1 MKTKMTKLFMLSGA
15 IMLATSCGTTN
26 KSTSTEEASKP
37 QTNKEYDNMDA
48 EYLTLSDAQDRIIAQ
63 NNAFAVKLFEKTA
76 KMQSTV
82 ISPVSVSYLM
92 TMLANGANGQTKTDI
107 MKALQLTDN
116 DLDEMNALYRM
127 MIQRCGSLDKETT
140 LRIANYFAMNK
151 DVELKDAYANN
162 MKAIY
167 NAGIES
173 LDFTSPKTTAHINN
187 WCKKNTNGMIP
198 SIINNVDANAS
209 AYIMNAIFFNGTWAD
224 KFNKSNTKNENFK
237 GYTRDITMVPMMHKS
252 DKLLYWANDMYA
264 AVRIPYGN
272 GSYTMTVMLPNEG
285 KSIDEMLKSMENAD
299 FTAWRQDAEQC
310 IVDLKLPRF
319 TTEADVTLN
328 NIISELG
335 AANIFSSKADF
346 TNIANTNMFVSQMFQ
361 KAKIEVSEEG
371 TKAAAVTAGVMMMSA
386 LPNSQPRLVEFH
398 ADHPFVYI
406 ITERHTGAIFF
417 IGQYT
422 GDNL

>member
-1 MKTKMTKLFMLSGA
+1 
-15 IMLATSCGTTN
+15 MLATSCGTTN

-63 NNAFAVKLFEKTA
+63 NNAFAIKLFEKTA

-92 TMLANGANGQTKTDI
+92 AMLANGANGQTKTDI

-127 MIQRCGSLDKETT
+127 MIQRRGSLDKETT

-371 TKAAAVTAGVMMMSA
+371 TKAAAVTAAIMTMSA
-386 LPNSQPRLVEFH
+386 LPTEEPKHVTFH
-398 ADHPFVYI
+398 ANRPFVYM
-406 ITERHTGAIFF
+406 ITEANTNAIFF
-417 IGQYT
+417 MGQFT
-422 GDNL
+422 GK

>member
-1 MKTKMTKLFMLSGA
+1 
-15 IMLATSCGTTN
+15 MLATSCGTTN

-48 EYLTLSDAQDRIIAQ
+48 GYLTLSDAQDRIIAQ

-92 TMLANGANGQTKTDI
+92 AMLANGANGQTKTDI

-173 LDFTSPKTTAHINN
+173 LDFTSPKTTAYINN

-198 SIINNVDANAS
+198 SIINNVDANAT

-371 TKAAAVTAGVMMMSA
+371 TKAAAVTAAIMTMSA
-386 LPNSQPRLVEFH
+386 LPTEEPKHVTFH
-398 ADHPFVYI
+398 ANRPFVYM
-406 ITERHTGAIFF
+406 ITEANTNAIFF
-417 IGQYT
+417 MGQFT
-422 GDNL
+422 GK

>member
-92 TMLANGANGQTKTDI
+92 AMLANGANGQTKTDI

-116 DLDEMNALYRM
+116 DLDEMNTLYRM

-198 SIINNVDANAS
+198 SIINDVDANAT

-346 TNIANTNMFVSQMFQ
+346 KNIANTNMFVSQMFQ

-371 TKAAAVTAGVMMMSA
+371 TKAAAVTAAIMTMSA
-386 LPNSQPRLVEFH
+386 LPTEEPKHVTFYANR
-398 ADHPFVYI
+398 PFVYM
-406 ITERHTGAIFF
+406 ITEANTNAIFF
-417 IGQYT
+417 MGQFT
-422 GDNL
+422 GK

>member
-48 EYLTLSDAQDRIIAQ
+48 GYLTLSDAQDRIIAQ

-92 TMLANGANGQTKTDI
+92 AMLANGANGQTKTDI

-151 DVELKDAYANN
+151 DVELKDAYTNN

-173 LDFTSPKTTAHINN
+173 LDFTSPKTTSHINN

-198 SIINNVDANAS
+198 SIINNVDANAT

-346 TNIANTNMFVSQMFQ
+346 KNIANTNMFVSQMFQ

-371 TKAAAVTAGVMMMSA
+371 TKAAAVTAAIMTMSA
-386 LPNSQPRLVEFH
+386 LPTEEPKHVTFH
-398 ADHPFVYI
+398 ANRPFVYM
-406 ITERHTGAIFF
+406 ITEANTNAIFF
-417 IGQYT
+417 MGQFT
-422 GDNL
+422 GK

>member
-92 TMLANGANGQTKTDI
+92 AMLANGANGQTKTDI

-116 DLDEMNALYRM
+116 DFDEMNALYRM

-162 MKAIY
+162 MKTIY

-187 WCKKNTNGMIP
+187 WCKKSTNGMIP
-198 SIINNVDANAS
+198 SIINDVDANAT

-285 KSIDEMLKSMENAD
+285 KSIDEMLKSMEKAD

-346 TNIANTNMFVSQMFQ
+346 KNIANTNMFVSQMFQ

-371 TKAAAVTAGVMMMSA
+371 TKAAAVTAAIMTMSA
-386 LPNSQPRLVEFH
+386 LPTEEPKHVTFH
-398 ADHPFVYI
+398 ANRPFVYM
-406 ITERHTGAIFF
+406 ITEANTNAIFF
-417 IGQYT
+417 MGQFT
-422 GDNL
+422 GK

>member
-92 TMLANGANGQTKTDI
+92 AMLANGANGQTKTDI

-151 DVELKDAYANN
+151 DVELKNAYANN

-187 WCKKNTNGMIP
+187 WCKKSTNGMIP
-198 SIINNVDANAS
+198 SIINNVDANAT

-224 KFNKSNTKNENFK
+224 KFNKSNTNNENFK

-371 TKAAAVTAGVMMMSA
+371 TKAAAVTAAIMTMSA
-386 LPNSQPRLVEFH
+386 LPTEEPKHVTFH
-398 ADHPFVYI
+398 ANRPFVYM
-406 ITERHTGAIFF
+406 ITEANTNAIFF
-417 IGQYT
+417 MGQFT
-422 GDNL
+422 GK

>member
-92 TMLANGANGQTKTDI
+92 AMLANGANGQTKTDI

-151 DVELKDAYANN
+151 DVELKNAYANN

-346 TNIANTNMFVSQMFQ
+346 KNIANTNMFVSQMFQ

-371 TKAAAVTAGVMMMSA
+371 TKAAAVTAAIMTMSA
-386 LPNSQPRLVEFH
+386 LPTEEPKHVTFH
-398 ADHPFVYI
+398 ANRPFVYM
-406 ITERHTGAIFF
+406 ITEANTNAIFF
-417 IGQYT
+417 MGQFT
-422 GDNL
+422 GK

>member
-92 TMLANGANGQTKTDI
+92 AMLANGANGQTKTDI

-127 MIQRCGSLDKETT
+127 MIQRRGSLDKETT

-252 DKLLYWANDMYA
+252 DTLLYWANDMYA

-371 TKAAAVTAGVMMMSA
+371 TKAAAVTAAIMTMSA
-386 LPNSQPRLVEFH
+386 LPTEEPKHVTFH
-398 ADHPFVYI
+398 ANRPFVYM
-406 ITERHTGAIFF
+406 ITEANTNAIFF
-417 IGQYT
+417 MGQFT
-422 GDNL
+422 GK

>member
-63 NNAFAVKLFEKTA
+63 NNAFAIKLFEKTA

-92 TMLANGANGQTKTDI
+92 AMLANGANGQTKTDI

-151 DVELKDAYANN
+151 DVELKNAYANN

-237 GYTRDITMVPMMHKS
+237 GYTRDILMVPMMHKS

-371 TKAAAVTAGVMMMSA
+371 TKAAAVTAAIMTMSA
-386 LPNSQPRLVEFH
+386 LPTEEPKHVTFH
-398 ADHPFVYI
+398 ANRPFVYM
-406 ITERHTGAIFF
+406 ITEANTNAIFF
-417 IGQYT
+417 MGQFT
-422 GDNL
+422 GK

>member
-63 NNAFAVKLFEKTA
+63 NNAFAIKLFEKTA

-92 TMLANGANGQTKTDI
+92 AMLANGANGQTKTDI

-151 DVELKDAYANN
+151 DVELKNAYANN

-237 GYTRDITMVPMMHKS
+237 GYTRDILMVPMMHKS
-252 DKLLYWANDMYA
+252 DKLLYWANNMYA

-371 TKAAAVTAGVMMMSA
+371 TKAAAVTAAIMTMSA
-386 LPNSQPRLVEFH
+386 LPTEEPKHVTFH
-398 ADHPFVYI
+398 ANRPFVYM
-406 ITERHTGAIFF
+406 ITEANTNAIFF
-417 IGQYT
+417 MGQFT
-422 GDNL
+422 GK

>member
-1 MKTKMTKLFMLSGA
+1 MKREMTKLLMLSGT
-15 IMLATSCGTTN
+15 IMLATSCSTAN
-26 KSTSTEEASKP
+26 KSVSSEEASRP
-37 QTNKEYDNMDA
+37 QTNKEYENMDA
-48 EYLTLSDAQDRIIAQ
+48 EYLTLTDAQDSIIAK

-92 TMLANGANGQTKTDI
+92 AMLANGANGQTKADI
-107 MKALQLTDN
+107 MKALQLEEK
-116 DLDEMNALYRM
+116 DLDDMNALYKM
-127 MIQRCGSLDKETT
+127 MIQRCGNTGKGTT
-140 LRIANYFAMNK
+140 LNIANYFAMNK
-151 DVELKDAYANN
+151 EVNLEDAYANK
-162 MKAIY
+162 MKNIY

-173 LDFTSPKTTAHINN
+173 LDFTSSKTTAHINN

-198 SIINNVDANAS
+198 SIIDKVDANAS

-224 KFNKSNTKNENFK
+224 KFSKSQTKNENFR

-252 DKLLYWANDMYA
+252 DKLLYWKNDMYA

-285 KSIDEMLKSMENAD
+285 ISIDEMLKTMENAD
-299 FTAWRQDAEQC
+299 LTAWRQDAEQC

-335 AANIFSSKADF
+335 AANIFNSNADF
-346 TNIANTNMFVSQMFQ
+346 TNIAKTNMFVSEMFQ

-371 TKAAAVTAGVMMMSA
+371 TKAAAVTAAIMTMSA
-386 LPNSQPRLVEFH
+386 LPTEEPKHVTFH
-398 ADHPFVYI
+398 ANRPFVYM
-406 ITERHTGAIFF
+406 ITEVNTNAIFF
-417 IGQYT
+417 MGQYT
-422 GDNL
+422 GKE

>member
-92 TMLANGANGQTKTDI
+92 AMLANGANGQTKTDI

-151 DVELKDAYANN
+151 DVELKNAYANN

-187 WCKKNTNGMIP
+187 WCKKSTNGMIP
-198 SIINNVDANAS
+198 SIINNVDANAT

-285 KSIDEMLKSMENAD
+285 KSIDEMLKSMEKAD

-371 TKAAAVTAGVMMMSA
+371 TKAAAVTAAIMTMSA
-386 LPNSQPRLVEFH
+386 LPTEEPKHVTFH
-398 ADHPFVYI
+398 ANRPFVYM
-406 ITERHTGAIFF
+406 ITEANTNAIFF
-417 IGQYT
+417 MGQFT
-422 GDNL
+422 GK

>member
-92 TMLANGANGQTKTDI
+92 AMLANGANGQTKTDI

-151 DVELKDAYANN
+151 DVELKNAYANN

-237 GYTRDITMVPMMHKS
+237 GYTRDILMVPMMHKS
-252 DKLLYWANDMYA
+252 DKLLYWANNMYA

-371 TKAAAVTAGVMMMSA
+371 TKAAAVTAAIMTMSA
-386 LPNSQPRLVEFH
+386 LPTEEPKHVTFH
-398 ADHPFVYI
+398 ANRPFVYM
-406 ITERHTGAIFF
+406 ITEANTNAIFF
-417 IGQYT
+417 MGQFT
-422 GDNL
+422 GK

>member
-48 EYLTLSDAQDRIIAQ
+48 GYLTLSDAQDRIIAQ

-92 TMLANGANGQTKTDI
+92 AMLANGANGQTKTDI

-151 DVELKDAYANN
+151 DVELKDAYTNN

-173 LDFTSPKTTAHINN
+173 LDFTSPKTTSHINN

-198 SIINNVDANAS
+198 SIINNVDANAT

-237 GYTRDITMVPMMHKS
+237 GYTRNITMVPMMHKS

-346 TNIANTNMFVSQMFQ
+346 KNIANTNMFVSQMFQ

-371 TKAAAVTAGVMMMSA
+371 TKAAAVTAAIMTMSA
-386 LPNSQPRLVEFH
+386 LPTEEPKHVTFH
-398 ADHPFVYI
+398 ANRPFVYM
-406 ITERHTGAIFF
+406 ITEANTNAIFF
-417 IGQYT
+417 MGQFT
-422 GDNL
+422 GK

>member
-48 EYLTLSDAQDRIIAQ
+48 EYLTLSDVQDHIISK
-63 NNAFAVKLFEKTA
+63 NNAFAVKLFERTA

-92 TMLANGANGQTKTDI
+92 AMLANGANGQTKVDI
-107 MKALQLTDN
+107 MKALQLSEN
-116 DLDEMNALYRM
+116 DLNDMNALYQM

-151 DVELKDAYANN
+151 DIELKDAYANN

-173 LDFTSPKTTAHINN
+173 LDFTSPKATAHINN

-198 SIINNVDANAS
+198 SIINDVDANAT

-346 TNIANTNMFVSQMFQ
+346 KNITNTNMFVSQMFQ

-371 TKAAAVTAGVMMMSA
+371 TKAAAVTAAIMTMSA
-386 LPNSQPRLVEFH
+386 LPTEEPKHVTFH
-398 ADHPFVYI
+398 ANRPFVYM
-406 ITERHTGAIFF
+406 ITEANTNAIFF
-417 IGQYT
+417 MGQFT
-422 GDNL
+422 GK

>member
-92 TMLANGANGQTKTDI
+92 AMLANGANGQTKTDI

-162 MKAIY
+162 MKTIY

-173 LDFTSPKTTAHINN
+173 LDFTSPKTTSHINN

-371 TKAAAVTAGVMMMSA
+371 TKAAAVTAAIMTMSA
-386 LPNSQPRLVEFH
+386 LPTEEPKHVTFH
-398 ADHPFVYI
+398 ANRPFVYM
-406 ITERHTGAIFF
+406 ITEANTNAIFF
-417 IGQYT
+417 MGQFT
-422 GDNL
+422 GK

>member
-63 NNAFAVKLFEKTA
+63 NNAFAIKLFEKTA

-92 TMLANGANGQTKTDI
+92 AMLANGANGQTKTDI

-151 DVELKDAYANN
+151 DVELKNAYANN

-237 GYTRDITMVPMMHKS
+237 GYTRDILMVPMMHKS
-252 DKLLYWANDMYA
+252 DKLLYWANNMYA

-346 TNIANTNMFVSQMFQ
+346 KNIANTNMFVSQMFQ

-371 TKAAAVTAGVMMMSA
+371 TKAAAVTAAIMTMSA
-386 LPNSQPRLVEFH
+386 LPTEEPKHVTFH
-398 ADHPFVYI
+398 ANRPFVYM
-406 ITERHTGAIFF
+406 ITEANTNAIFF
-417 IGQYT
+417 MGQFT
-422 GDNL
+422 GK

>member
-63 NNAFAVKLFEKTA
+63 NNAFAIKLFEKTA

-92 TMLANGANGQTKTDI
+92 AMLANGANGQTKTDI

-162 MKAIY
+162 MKTIY

-173 LDFTSPKTTAHINN
+173 LDFTSPKTTSHINN

-346 TNIANTNMFVSQMFQ
+346 KNIANTNMFVSKMFQ

-371 TKAAAVTAGVMMMSA
+371 TKAAAVTAAIMTMSA
-386 LPNSQPRLVEFH
+386 LPTEEPKHVTFH
-398 ADHPFVYI
+398 ANRPFVYM
-406 ITERHTGAIFF
+406 ITEANTNAIFF
-417 IGQYT
+417 MGQFT
-422 GDNL
+422 GK

>member
-48 EYLTLSDAQDRIIAQ
+48 GYLTLSDAQDRIIAQ

-92 TMLANGANGQTKTDI
+92 AILANGANGQTKTDI

-151 DVELKDAYANN
+151 DVELKNAYANN

-346 TNIANTNMFVSQMFQ
+346 KNIANTNMFVSQMFQ

-371 TKAAAVTAGVMMMSA
+371 TKAAAVTAAIMTMSA
-386 LPNSQPRLVEFH
+386 LPTEEPKHVTFH
-398 ADHPFVYI
+398 ANRPFVYM
-406 ITERHTGAIFF
+406 ITEANTNAIFF
-417 IGQYT
+417 MGQFT
-422 GDNL
+422 GK